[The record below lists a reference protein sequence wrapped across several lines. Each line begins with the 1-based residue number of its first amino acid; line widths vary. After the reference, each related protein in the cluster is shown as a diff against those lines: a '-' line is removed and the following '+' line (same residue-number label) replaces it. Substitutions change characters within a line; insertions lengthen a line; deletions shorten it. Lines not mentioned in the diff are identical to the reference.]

1 MKQFL
6 VTFRTRSSGKWMN
19 YHEENLPTLRVWLGK
34 YGLEPVK
41 HFVIDVDTHKCGVIF
56 TGDIKK
62 LAACMIDPEY
72 SHTFDEAGLIKE
84 TVESDVYGAN
94 AIRLRILSE
103 MESSIAKVLSEESTD
118 EEEVIIHANGKFIS
132 PEICYK

>member
-6 VTFRTRSSGKWMN
+6 VTFRTRSSGEWMK
-19 YHEENLPTLRVWLGK
+19 YHEDNLPLIKVWLAK
-34 YGLEPVK
+34 YGLGLVK
-41 HFVIDVDTHKCGVIF
+41 HFVIDADTHKCGVIF

-72 SHTFDEAGLIKE
+72 IHTFDEAGLIKE
-84 TVESDVYGAN
+84 TIESDVYGAN

-118 EEEVIIHANGKFIS
+118 EEEVIIHANGKLIS

>member
-6 VTFRTRSSGKWMN
+6 VTFKARSSGEWMK
-19 YHEENLPTLRVWLGK
+19 YHEDNLSTIKEWLAK
-34 YGLEPVK
+34 YGLAVVK
-41 HFVIDVDTHKCGVIF
+41 HFVIDADEHKCGVIF

-72 SHTFDEAGLIKE
+72 IHTFDEAGVIKE

-118 EEEVIIHANGKFIS
+118 EEEVIIHSDGKTIA
-132 PEICYK
+132 PEICYR